1 MWNILIR
8 VFALVFITISAILT
22 SPTIL
27 NSKQEPQAYEGEVG
41 SDVQKKNTLA
51 TIVTIKAKKDD
62 RKQRLE
68 TYLTSNGSPL
78 APYSRE
84 FIKIADKYG
93 LDWRLLPAIA
103 GVESTFG
110 LYVPSGSYNPYGWNN
125 GNFYFRNWVAS
136 TDYVASQI
144 KSRWGSLAPITP
156 WNIGPSYAAS
166 PTWAYRVSKY
176 MGAVSL
182 N

>member
-1 MWNILIR
+1 MLNIVLR
-8 VFALVFITISAILT
+8 VAVLVFITIFALLT

-27 NSKQEPQAYEGEVG
+27 NSNQEPQAYFEGG
-41 SDVQKKNTLA
+41 SNSVTQKRRLA
-51 TIVTIKAKKDD
+51 TVVTIKAKKDN
-62 RKQRLE
+62 REQRLKN
-68 TYLTSNGSPL
+68 YFNSNGSPL
-78 APYSRE
+78 VPHAKE

-110 LYVPSGSYNPYGWNN
+110 LYVPAGSYNPYGWNN

-144 KSRWGSLAPITP
+144 KSRWGSLDPITP
-156 WNIGPSYAAS
+156 WTIGPSYAAS
-166 PTWAYRVSKY
+166 PTWAYKVSKY
-176 MGAVSL
+176 MNAVSL

>member
-27 NSKQEPQAYEGEVG
+27 NSKQEPQAYEGEVA

-62 RKQRLE
+62 RKQRRE

-84 FIKIADKYG
+84 FIRIADKYG
-93 LDWRLLPAIA
+93 LDWKLLPAIA

-110 LYVPSGSYNPYGWNN
+110 RFIPFGSYNAYGWHN
-125 GNFYFRNWVAS
+125 GKYYFNSWTSAS
-136 TDYVASQI
+136 
-144 KSRWGSLAPITP
+144 
-156 WNIGPSYAAS
+156 
-166 PTWAYRVSKY
+166 
-176 MGAVSL
+176 
-182 N
+182 